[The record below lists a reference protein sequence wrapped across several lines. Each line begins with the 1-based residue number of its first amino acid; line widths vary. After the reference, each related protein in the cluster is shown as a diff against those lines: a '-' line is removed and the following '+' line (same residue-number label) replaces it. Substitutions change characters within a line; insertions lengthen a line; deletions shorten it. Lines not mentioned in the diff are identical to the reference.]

1 MLSISNLTV
10 GFDIGTPT
18 EKLVL
23 KNFNLEVQDGEFIV
37 LLGSNGAGKSTLFNA
52 ILGAVPY
59 SGTITLNNVLL
70 DKFPQQ
76 KRTKFVGV
84 VYQDPLRGT
93 APNLKVYDNIL
104 LSKKAPS
111 FYLARRLLK
120 LSPFHDGLEGE
131 YPYTFFGYRRMIKK
145 KAMEEITSY
154 GLGLETQFETQAKK
168 LSGGQRQA
176 LTLYMA
182 SNSNPNLLL
191 LDEHTAALDP
201 KTQDVVMEITNRIVS
216 EKKVTTLMITHNLKT
231 ALKYGTRLIILNEGK
246 VVVDLSGE
254 EKKNSTEEDLLKLY
268 SKHFSDNILFGEK

>member
-1 MLSISNLTV
+1 MLNISNLTV

-23 KNFNLEVQDGEFIV
+23 KNFNLEVNDGEFIV

-52 ILGAVPY
+52 ILGTVPY
-59 SGTITLNNVLL
+59 
-70 DKFPQQ
+70 
-76 KRTKFVGV
+76 

-93 APNLKVYDNIL
+93 APNLRVYDNIL

-111 FYLARRLLK
+111 FYFIRRLFK
-120 LSPFHDGLEGE
+120 LNPFNDIIDNNS
-131 YPYTFFGYRRMIKK
+131 PYTFFGYRRKIKK
-145 KAMEEITSY
+145 EAMEEIKSY
-154 GLGLETQFETQAKK
+154 DLGLENQFETQAKK

-182 SNSNPNLLL
+182 SNSNPELLL

-201 KTQDVVMEITNRIVS
+201 KTQDIVMEITNRIVS

-231 ALKYGTRLIILNEGK
+231 ALK
-246 VVVDLSGE
+246 
-254 EKKNSTEEDLLKLY
+254 
-268 SKHFSDNILFGEK
+268 

>member
-1 MLSISNLTV
+1 MLSVRNLTV

-23 KNFNLEVQDGEFIV
+23 RNFNLEVNDGEFVV

-52 ILGAVPY
+52 ILGTVPY
-59 SGTITLNNVLL
+59 LGNIVLNQKNL
-70 DKFPQQ
+70 DKMPQQ
-76 KRTKFVGV
+76 KRTKYVGI

-93 APNLKVYDNIL
+93 APNLRVYDNIL

-111 FYLARRLLK
+111 FYFTRRLFHLA
-120 LSPFHDGLEGE
+120 PFTKDTN
-131 YPYTFFGYRRMIKK
+131 YPKTFFGYRRMIRKD
-145 KAMEEITSY
+145 AMNEIKSY

-182 SNSNPNLLL
+182 SNANPKLLL

-201 KTQDVVMEITNRIVS
+201 KTQDVVMEITDKIVK

-231 ALKYGTRLIILNEGK
+231 ALKYGSRLIILNEGK
-246 VVVDLSGE
+246 VVVDLSGD
-254 EKKNSTEEDLLKLY
+254 EKKNATEEELLKLY

>member
-1 MLSISNLTV
+1 MLNISNLTV

-23 KNFNLEVQDGEFIV
+23 KNFNLEVNDGEFIV

-52 ILGAVPY
+52 ILGTVPY
-59 SGTITLNNVLL
+59 LGDITLNGKLL
-70 DKFPQQ
+70 NKMPQQ

-93 APNLKVYDNIL
+93 APNLRVYDNIL

-111 FYLARRLLK
+111 FYFIRRLFK
-120 LSPFHDGLEGE
+120 LNPFNDIIDNNS
-131 YPYTFFGYRRMIKK
+131 PYTFFGYRRKIKK
-145 KAMEEITSY
+145 EAMEEIKSY
-154 GLGLETQFETQAKK
+154 DLGLENQFETQAKK

-182 SNSNPNLLL
+182 SNSNPELLL

-201 KTQDVVMEITNRIVS
+201 KTQDIVMEITNRIVS

-246 VVVDLSGE
+246 VVVDLSGDL
-254 EKKNSTEEDLLKLY
+254 KKNATEEELLKLY
-268 SKHFSDNILFGEK
+268 SKHFSDNILFSEK